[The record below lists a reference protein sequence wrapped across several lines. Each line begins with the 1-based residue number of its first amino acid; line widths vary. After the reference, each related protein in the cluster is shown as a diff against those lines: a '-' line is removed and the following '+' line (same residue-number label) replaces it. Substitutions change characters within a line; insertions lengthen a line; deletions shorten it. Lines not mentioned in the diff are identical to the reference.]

1 MQKIAGDYL
10 GKSIVSI
17 EQFAT
22 PDIDI
27 LFDEANRLQTTTE
40 RGLCYPYQDGR
51 ILTNLFYES
60 STRTS
65 SSFAAA
71 MQRLGGGVIPI
82 NDVNYSSVSK
92 GENLPDTVRTLAQFS
107 DAIVLRHPEEGSAAT
122 AAQYS
127 DKPVINGGDGIGEHP
142 TQALLDLYTIQREQ
156 GRLENLRVALVGD
169 LKHGRTVHSLARL
182 LMGYGATL
190 TYVAPEGFEM
200 PAELVTRIEQA
211 GIQQVATDDIASA
224 VTDQDVLYVTRL
236 QSERMGGRTDLHG
249 RNRRAKLQDSY
260 RITPEVMDKA
270 SPTATLMHPLPR
282 VGEIDMA
289 VDTDPR
295 AAYFRQV
302 HNGLYIRM
310 ALLNLVLGKVV
321 DRV

>member
-1 MQKIAGDYL
+1 MDKIVGDYL
-10 GKSIVSI
+10 GKSIISI
-17 EQFAT
+17 EQFGR
-22 PDIDI
+22 PDIEI
-27 LFDEANRLQTTTE
+27 LFEEANRLQTVTE

-82 NDVNYSSVSK
+82 NDVTYSSVSK
-92 GENLPDTVRTLAQFS
+92 GENLADTVRTLAQFS
-107 DAIVLRHPEEGSAAT
+107 DAIVLRHPEQGSAQI
-122 AAQYS
+122 AAEYS
-127 DKPVINGGDGIGEHP
+127 DKPIINGGDGIGEHP

-156 GRLENLRVALVGD
+156 GTLDNLRVALVGD
-169 LKHGRTVHSLARL
+169 LKHGRTVHSLAQL

-200 PAELVTRIEQA
+200 PSELVKRVAEARCEQVVVSD
-211 GIQQVATDDIASA
+211 ITDA
-224 VTDQDVLYVTRL
+224 VVDQDVIYVTRV
-236 QSERMGGRTDLHG
+236 QAERMGGRSDLHG
-249 RNRRAKLQDSY
+249 RNALKKLQDGY
-260 RITPEVMDKA
+260 RITPDVMEHA
-270 SPTATLMHPLPR
+270 PETSTLMHPLPR

-289 VDTDPR
+289 VDKDPR

-302 HNGLYIRM
+302 QNGLYIRM
-310 ALLNLVLGKVV
+310 ALLNLVLGKVI